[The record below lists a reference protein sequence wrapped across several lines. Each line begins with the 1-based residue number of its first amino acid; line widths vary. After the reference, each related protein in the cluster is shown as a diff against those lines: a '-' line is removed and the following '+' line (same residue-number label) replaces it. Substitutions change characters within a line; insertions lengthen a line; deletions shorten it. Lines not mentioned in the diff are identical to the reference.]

1 MPLDVKQRGD
11 HVATFRWIEVRL
23 METLARWVPTT
34 PETEVKLVFGAHIW
48 DLAQHADSL
57 GKRTHELRLPL
68 QHSLEPSGDF
78 VRYLGAMAA
87 EVETDKRVAGFYDCL
102 LPGLER
108 RFRDY
113 MGQVDQLLDGP
124 TVRILERIL
133 FDFPRLASE
142 RARFAVERPDLPAP
156 DTQWLAGLA
165 AFDEALPEEPQDAL
179 QTLALLGKDHSDHRI
194 RPGNSLLRLKPGF
207 NRQNWDR
214 RCRRSSFLHKPA
226 DHDKIWPFV
235 VPVAQWQSA

>member
-1 MPLDVKQRGD
+1 MPLNVKQRGD

-34 PETEVKLVFGAHIW
+34 PETEVKLVFGEHIW

-78 VRYLGAMAA
+78 VAFLGNLAA
-87 EVETDKRVAGFYDCL
+87 TVETDKRVAGFYDCV

-108 RFRDY
+108 RFREY
-113 MGQVDQLLDGP
+113 IGQVDTLLDGP

-133 FDFPRLASE
+133 FDIARMKRECQALREEVPAVASTDAE
-142 RARFAVERPDLPAP
+142 WLDGQRRREASLEDIVVDRAADAVA
-156 DTQWLAGLA
+156 
-165 AFDEALPEEPQDAL
+165 
-179 QTLALLGKDHSDHRI
+179 
-194 RPGNSLLRLKPGF
+194 
-207 NRQNWDR
+207 
-214 RCRRSSFLHKPA
+214 
-226 DHDKIWPFV
+226 V
-235 VPVAQWQSA
+235 

>member
-1 MPLDVKQRGD
+1 MSLNVNQRGE

-78 VRYLGAMAA
+78 VRFLGSLAA
-87 EVETDKRVAGFYDCL
+87 TAETDRRVAGFYECV

-108 RFRDY
+108 RFRGY
-113 MGQVDQLLDGP
+113 MGQVDPLLDGP

-133 FDFPRLASE
+133 FDM
-142 RARFAVERPDLPAP
+142 ARMKNECQALRRELPAVAST
-156 DTQWLAGLA
+156 DAAWLESQRRREASLVDIVVGRA
-165 AFDEALPEEPQDAL
+165 ADAV
-179 QTLALLGKDHSDHRI
+179 TAS
-194 RPGNSLLRLKPGF
+194 
-207 NRQNWDR
+207 
-214 RCRRSSFLHKPA
+214 
-226 DHDKIWPFV
+226 
-235 VPVAQWQSA
+235 

>member
-1 MPLDVKQRGD
+1 MPLNVRQRGD

-48 DLAQHADSL
+48 DVAQHADSL

-68 QHSLEPSGDF
+68 QHSLEPSSEF
-78 VRYLGAMAA
+78 AA
-87 EVETDKRVAGFYDCL
+87 LLRDLAATVETDRRVAGFYDCV

-113 MGQVDQLLDGP
+113 VGQVDPLLDGP

-133 FDFPRLASE
+133 YDIERMKGECRALRQEVPAVASTDAAWLE
-142 RARFAVERPDLPAP
+142 GQRRREASLVDIVVGRAAD
-156 DTQWLAGLA
+156 A
-165 AFDEALPEEPQDAL
+165 A
-179 QTLALLGKDHSDHRI
+179 
-194 RPGNSLLRLKPGF
+194 
-207 NRQNWDR
+207 
-214 RCRRSSFLHKPA
+214 
-226 DHDKIWPFV
+226 
-235 VPVAQWQSA
+235 

>member
-124 TVRILERIL
+124 TVRVLERIL
-133 FDFPRLASE
+133 FDMERMKRECQALRQEVPAVASTDPAWLE
-142 RARFAVERPDLPAP
+142 SQRRRESSLRDIVVGRAAAAV
-156 DTQWLAGLA
+156 A
-165 AFDEALPEEPQDAL
+165 A
-179 QTLALLGKDHSDHRI
+179 
-194 RPGNSLLRLKPGF
+194 
-207 NRQNWDR
+207 
-214 RCRRSSFLHKPA
+214 
-226 DHDKIWPFV
+226 V
-235 VPVAQWQSA
+235 